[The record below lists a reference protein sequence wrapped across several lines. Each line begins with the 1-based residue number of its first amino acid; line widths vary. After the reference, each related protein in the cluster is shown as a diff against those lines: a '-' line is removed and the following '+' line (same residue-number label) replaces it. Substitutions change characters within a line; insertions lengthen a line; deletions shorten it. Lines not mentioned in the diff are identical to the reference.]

1 MSKLVMQKMAKEAA
15 KMLPKDFGFT
25 ILVFPFNNPGV
36 SNYISNANRSDMIK
50 AMREAADR
58 LEKKQDFDT
67 PENNIY

>member
-1 MSKLVMQKMAKEAA
+1 MSKQAMKKMAESVE

-36 SNYISNANRSDMIK
+36 SNYISNANRNDMIK

-58 LEKKQDFDT
+58 LESKQDFET
-67 PENNIY
+67 PQNNIY